1 MSDPSPPSPDRRLA
15 DPAFRAALLSK
26 VESLIAV
33 LEIARRKVH
42 RNLRN
47 PDSDSERLS
56 RILENLQNTLSV
68 CRRAQVALV
77 QAAANADLGRA
88 SAKPAADHR
97 MSRGEFLE
105 LYSLGE
111 FRRFQNMGPI
121 SEDELEDVD
130 LDGLCDQL
138 GRELDY

>member
-1 MSDPSPPSPDRRLA
+1 MSEPSPPSPDRRLA

-47 PDSDSERLS
+47 PESDKERLH
-56 RILENLQNTLSV
+56 RILDNLQNTLSV

-77 QAAANADLGRA
+77 QADANADLGTGKAPRV
-88 SAKPAADHR
+88 DHR

-105 LYSLGE
+105 LHSLGE
-111 FRRFQNMGPI
+111 YRRFQNMGPI
-121 SEDELEDVD
+121 SDDEVEDVD

-138 GRELDY
+138 GRDLDL